1 MVIIFLKNGKKY
13 LSYYKNE
20 LKKGFGVFIYEF
32 KSFQAYIGFWNEGK
46 VDELCLLLKE
56 IM

>member
-20 LKKGFGVFIYEF
+20 IKEGFGVFIYEL

-46 VDELCLLLKE
+46 VDGLYLLLKE